1 MRLLH
6 TALVFLILTPAIAQD
21 PASAQQKAARETRER
36 MQLISTRAFGNF
48 RAAESVEYRLQQE
61 GMTLHPQLIALR
73 ARVESALD
81 DARAARC
88 IAGTAAFAPRGGLAQ
103 RSPGRSGAT
112 ARRHQGSGHRKAALG
127 AARGF
132 NGDALLRSGRL
143 RSKP

>member
-73 ARVESALD
+73 ARVESALY
-81 DARAARC
+81 DARDDLQ
-88 IAGTAAFAPRGGLAQ
+88 AGRIKEANETLDRAQAWLDRFAHRMGG
-103 RSPGRSGAT
+103 GY
-112 ARRHQGSGHRKAALG
+112 
-127 AARGF
+127 
-132 NGDALLRSGRL
+132 
-143 RSKP
+143 